1 MAKDNIEF
9 EEVQGGAKN
18 PVEKYEKPLTIAGSA
33 LIVIVLGYFGFT
45 RFYLEPKQDQAL
57 ADMFMAEQWF
67 AKDSFRLALNGD
79 FEANVMGFEEVA
91 DNYGITEAGNL
102 AHYYA
107 GICNL
112 QLGSKSKDSIK
123 ALDYYAA
130 AVDHLKSF
138 SSDSRLLAPLGLGA
152 CGDALSELGDYAEAA
167 DYYMRAAAADK
178 NEYTS
183 AMYLKKAGLVYEKLG
198 DADKAL
204 ATYTT
209 IKEEYGSTQIGT
221 SIDKYISRAKTLK

>member
-9 EEVQGGAKN
+9 EEGKGGAQN
-18 PVEKYEKPLTIAGSA
+18 PVEKYEKPLTIAGVA

-45 RFYLEPKQDQAL
+45 RFYLEPKQDEAL
-57 ADMFMAEQWF
+57 ANMFMAEQF
-67 AKDSFRLALNGD
+67 FSKDSFKLALEGNS
-79 FEANVMGFEEVA
+79 EAEIMGFDEIA
-91 DNYGITEAGNL
+91 DVYGITAAGNL

-123 ALDYYAA
+123 ALDYYSA

-138 SSDSRLLAPLGLGA
+138 SSDSRMLAPLSLGA
-152 CGDALSELGDYAEAA
+152 CGDALCELAEYNEAVKFYNKAA
-167 DYYMRAAAADK
+167 IADE
-178 NEYTS
+178 NEYTA

-198 DADKAL
+198 DAEKAL
-204 ATYTT
+204 ATYTK
-209 IKEEYGSTQIGT
+209 IKNEYGTTQIGN
-221 SIDKYISRAKTLK
+221 SIDKYISRAQTLK